1 MHFNYLV
8 TCHVASQ
15 RKREPEGHRLEKKIL
30 ELDDAKRAFAEINR
44 YAAVDNSEL
53 EEDIKVCSLFPFL
66 RNHLSHFTALGIMI
80 LVI

>member
-8 TCHVASQ
+8 TCHVALQ
-15 RKREPEGHRLEKKIL
+15 RKREPEYCLEKKIL

-44 YAAVDNSEL
+44 YAAVDNTEL
-53 EEDIKVCSLFPFL
+53 EEDMKVCSLFPFL

-80 LVI
+80 FVI